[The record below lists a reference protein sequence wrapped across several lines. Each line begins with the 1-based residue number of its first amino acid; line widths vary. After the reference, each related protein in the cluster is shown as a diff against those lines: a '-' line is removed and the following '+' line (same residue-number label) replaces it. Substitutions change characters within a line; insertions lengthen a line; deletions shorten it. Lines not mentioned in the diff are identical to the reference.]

1 MTAMTLA
8 LFVVVALCGGL
19 GAVLR
24 YVLDSFI
31 SSRISGIVP
40 WGTFTINIS
49 GSLLLGFLTG
59 LLAITDIDSA
69 WLLAM
74 GTGLLGG
81 YTTFSTASFDT
92 LRLLRAGHTLASLV
106 YALGTLAASVLA
118 AYGGYLL
125 ASLL

>member
-1 MTAMTLA
+1 MMAMTLA

-74 GTGLLGG
+74 GTG
-81 YTTFSTASFDT
+81 
-92 LRLLRAGHTLASLV
+92 
-106 YALGTLAASVLA
+106 
-118 AYGGYLL
+118 
-125 ASLL
+125 

>member
-1 MTAMTLA
+1 MMAMTLA

-74 GTGLLGG
+74 ATGLLGG

-92 LRLLRAGHTLASLV
+92 LRLLRAGRTLASLV

>member
-1 MTAMTLA
+1 MTPA

-92 LRLLRAGHTLASLV
+92 LRLLRAGRTLASLV

>member
-1 MTAMTLA
+1 MMAMTPA
-8 LFVVVALCGGL
+8 LFVIVALCGGL

-92 LRLLRAGHTLASLV
+92 LRLLRAGRTLASLV

>member
-1 MTAMTLA
+1 MMAMTPA

-92 LRLLRAGHTLASLV
+92 LRLLRAGRTLASLV

>member
-1 MTAMTLA
+1 MMAMTLA

-92 LRLLRAGHTLASLV
+92 LRLLRAGHTLASLA

>member
-1 MTAMTLA
+1 MMAVTPA

-31 SSRISGIVP
+31 ALKTGGVLP

-59 LLAITDIDSA
+59 LLASTGIDSA
-69 WLLAM
+69 WLLAV
-74 GTGLLGG
+74 GTGVAGG

-92 LRLLRAGHTLASLV
+92 LRLLRAGRSLASLI

>member
-1 MTAMTLA
+1 MMAMTLA

-92 LRLLRAGHTLASLV
+92 LRLLRAGRTLASLV

>member
-1 MTAMTLA
+1 MMAMTLA

-40 WGTFTINIS
+40 WGTFTSNIS

-92 LRLLRAGHTLASLV
+92 LRLLRAGRTLASLV
-106 YALGTLAASVLA
+106 YALGSLAASVLA